1 MRQINSTQEME
12 LKMKINKNLEFA
24 LTYNPTKKSYSMEV
38 EEMCKKIEVDELT
51 LPLYQRDVSWK
62 IDKSIALLN
71 FQLFGKAPVAPI
83 SINESISEK
92 TDVAQISFLTR
103 EPVNLENKH
112 QAKLQSVVD
121 GQQRLTTNY
130 KAYTD
135 HEDYRNIVL
144 DVSKAKF
151 RKIEEAIPDT
161 CIPVGTLL
169 NRDPIELEKYL
180 NKKGTLSKLYGV
192 LTRVRSK
199 MLSYN
204 YTINIA
210 ENLSED
216 EQIEWFEILNNAGS
230 RVTTLQ
236 MAFSKLKVK
245 NLDIYKDFTNPFGEK
260 VASRG
265 LEEHFN
271 PFTTNV
277 SYPIA
282 ALNPAYEFLMK
293 NKVHSNNYAPI
304 PSDTK
309 EDLIIKVD
317 VDNLHKIILITLEAL
332 DLTLDFLEKNE
343 LIEIVDRMDYVLYM
357 LGYFVFKGNDPVL
370 EVEEE
375 EALTKWVQEVN
386 FTNLSNTERRKCF
399 TDLLNINK

>member
-1 MRQINSTQEME
+1 
-12 LKMKINKNLEFA
+12 
-24 LTYNPTKKSYSMEV
+24 MEV

-51 LPLYQRDVSWK
+51 LPLYQRDVSWN
-62 IDKSIALLN
+62 IDKSVALLN

-83 SINESISEK
+83 SINSSIAEQ
-92 TDVAQISFLTR
+92 TTVPQISFLTR
-103 EPVNLENKH
+103 DSVNLVNRH
-112 QAKLQSVVD
+112 QATLQSVVD

-130 KAYTD
+130 KAYTNHD
-135 HEDYRNIVL
+135 DYRNIVL

-151 RKIEEAIPDT
+151 RKIDEAIPDT
-161 CIPVGTLL
+161 CIPVGILL
-169 NRDPIELEKYL
+169 NKDPIKLEQYL
-180 NKKGTLSKLYGV
+180 ERKGTLKLYGV

-199 MLSYN
+199 LLSYN

-210 ENLSED
+210 ENLSEE

-293 NKVHSNNYAPI
+293 DKVHSNNYAPI

-332 DLTLDFLEKNE
+332 DLTLDFFEKNE
-343 LIEIVDRMDYVLYM
+343 LIKIVDRMDYVLYM
-357 LGYFVFKGNDPVL
+357 LGYFVFKENNQFRSKIHKFGFYFTLSVFTL
-370 EVEEE
+370 LIVI
-375 EALTKWVQEVN
+375 VQAYIDIGVV
-386 FTNLSNTERRKCF
+386 
-399 TDLLNINK
+399 

>member
-1 MRQINSTQEME
+1 MV
-12 LKMKINKNLEFA
+12 
-24 LTYNPTKKSYSMEV
+24 V
-38 EEMCKKIEVDELT
+38 EEMCKKIEVNELT
-51 LPLYQRDVSWK
+51 LPLYQRDVSWN
-62 IDKSIALLN
+62 IEKSVALLN

-83 SINESISEK
+83 SMNSSISEQ
-92 TDVAQISFLTR
+92 TSVPQISFLTR
-103 EPVNLENKH
+103 ETVNLENRH
-112 QAKLQSVVD
+112 QATLQSVVD

-130 KAYTD
+130 KAYTNHD
-135 HEDYRNIVL
+135 DFRNIVL
-144 DVSKAKF
+144 DVSRAKF
-151 RKIEEAIPDT
+151 RTIEEAIPDT
-161 CIPVGTLL
+161 CIPVGILL
-169 NRDPIELEKYL
+169 NKDPIQLEEYL

-199 MLSYN
+199 LLSYN

-210 ENLSED
+210 ENLTED

-245 NLDIYKDFTNPFGEK
+245 NLDIYKDFTTPFGEK

-282 ALNPAYEFLMK
+282 ALNPAYEFLVK
-293 NKVHSNNYAPI
+293 NKTHSNNYAPI

-309 EDLIIKVD
+309 EEAIIKIHVD
-317 VDNLHKIILITLEAL
+317 TLHEIILITLDAL
-332 DLTLDFLEKNE
+332 DLTLDFIERND
-343 LIEIVDRMDYVLYM
+343 LIKTVDRMDYVLYL
-357 LGYFVFKGNDPVL
+357 LGYFVFKGNNPDL
-370 EVEEE
+370 EAQEEV
-375 EALTKWVQEVN
+375 ALTEWVQGVN
-386 FTNLSNTERRKCF
+386 FTNLSNTERRKLF
-399 TDLLNINK
+399 TDLLNINKR